1 MDETH
6 MSRPL
11 KILMVNKFFYVKG
24 GSERY
29 FFELSHLLESKG
41 HEVIPFA
48 MHHPEN
54 LASPYS
60 EFFVEYTEYDASGF
74 RGRIDQLR
82 QAGKMLYSFHAQ
94 KQIEALIRKTRPD
107 IAHLHMIDH
116 QLSPS
121 ILPILKK
128 YNIPIIQT
136 VHQYKL
142 VCPNYRLYIP
152 QKREI
157 CTRCVG
163 GSLIHP
169 LIQKCHRNSRVASG
183 MVALEAFFHRMIR
196 IYRHIDLFH
205 VPSHF
210 MGRKLI
216 EGGISEAR
224 IAHAFYTIDMDSFP
238 FSSHSEPYYVY
249 VGRLSEEKGIL
260 TLLDA
265 ARLNPKHRL
274 LIIGDGPQ
282 RGPIEETIRDQ
293 NLHHVELT
301 GTLDKAALRETV
313 GKARCVVV
321 PSEWHDNSPLVIYEA
336 FSMGKPVIASNL
348 GGMPELIDQGSTGLL
363 FDAGQAES
371 LRNAIRELMEDPAR
385 AQSMGRKARER
396 AERLFHP
403 EVHYKQIMAFYH
415 RILNSKG

>member
-1 MDETH
+1 
-6 MSRPL
+6 
-11 KILMVNKFFYVKG
+11 MVNKFYYVKG

-29 FFELSHLLESKG
+29 FFELSHLLESRG
-41 HEVIPFA
+41 HTVIPFA

-60 EFFVEYTEYDASGF
+60 EFFVRYTEYNSTGF
-74 RGRIDQLR
+74 RGRIEQLH

-94 KQIEALIRKTRPD
+94 KQIEALIRKIQPD

-116 QLSPS
+116 QISPS

-128 YNIPIIQT
+128 YHIPIMQT

-169 LIQKCHRNSRVASG
+169 IIQKCHRKSRVASG
-183 MVALEAFFHRMIR
+183 MVALEALFHRMIR

-210 MGRKLI
+210 MGRQLI
-216 EGGISEAR
+216 QGGVSKDR
-224 IAHAFYTIDMDSFP
+224 IVHSSYTIDMESFP
-238 FSSHSEPYYVY
+238 FSNQSESYYVY

-260 TLLDA
+260 TLLEA
-265 ARLNPKHRL
+265 AKLNPEYRL
-274 LIIGDGPQ
+274 FVIGDGPQ
-282 RGPIEETIRDQ
+282 RGQIEATIRTQ
-293 NLHHVELT
+293 NLDHVTLT
-301 GTLDKAALRETV
+301 GTLDKAALREIV
-313 GKARCVVV
+313 GKARCLVV

-348 GGMPELIDQGSTGLL
+348 GGMPELIDQDKTGLL
-363 FDAGQAES
+363 FDAGHAES
-371 LRNAIRELMEDPAR
+371 LRNAIRNMMLDSGR
-385 AQSMGRKARER
+385 AQSMGRTAREK
-396 AERLFHP
+396 AEKVFHP

-415 RILNSKG
+415 RILNLTD